1 MQRLWLIGLLVT
13 VPSAVA
19 LTVFMPE
26 VINVVLGSEYAPAA
40 LPSKILA
47 WSMPLAVIGGP
58 LLAYLIS
65 RGRGVQTTA
74 AFAVAGV
81 VSLALHVILDPRFG
95 AVGAAV
101 ASLARDAANVAVAG
115 LLVWRAHGLDDVSE
129 RERIEPATRQRQ
141 QPVDRDPLKGLDR
154 VRLLLARPFLHYL
167 SGTGISRGKGF
178 ITRRILPGILPQPP
192 TSFSLVRPGGTRI
205 RLLYGEVLGIAALV
219 HGGFEDAEC
228 RRMLELAM
236 PGTVAIDAGANVGI
250 HTIPLASRLAP
261 GMVIA
266 VEPLQGNAER
276 LLANASLNAIVNIDL
291 HVVAAGSSPGLV
303 NLHLASDGAFVSTG
317 QVVEH
322 RAVGS
327 AVKVEQTTLDV
338 LWETAGRPAVS
349 LIKVDVEGEET
360 GVMLGAKRLL
370 SQERPAIVAEASTP
384 EALSKFSLTLA
395 PHGYRRVP
403 AEGFQPWNHLFLAGL
418 DRNEGENAETLA
430 PGATL
435 GET

>member
-1 MQRLWLIGLLVT
+1 
-13 VPSAVA
+13 
-19 LTVFMPE
+19 
-26 VINVVLGSEYAPAA
+26 
-40 LPSKILA
+40 
-47 WSMPLAVIGGP
+47 
-58 LLAYLIS
+58 
-65 RGRGVQTTA
+65 
-74 AFAVAGV
+74 
-81 VSLALHVILDPRFG
+81 
-95 AVGAAV
+95 
-101 ASLARDAANVAVAG
+101 
-115 LLVWRAHGLDDVSE
+115 
-129 RERIEPATRQRQ
+129 
-141 QPVDRDPLKGLDR
+141 
-154 VRLLLARPFLHYL
+154 
-167 SGTGISRGKGF
+167 
-178 ITRRILPGILPQPP
+178 
-192 TSFSLVRPGGTRI
+192 
-205 RLLYGEVLGIAALV
+205 
-219 HGGFEDAEC
+219 
-228 RRMLELAM
+228 
-236 PGTVAIDAGANVGI
+236 
-250 HTIPLASRLAP
+250 
-261 GMVIA
+261 MVIA